1 AIAKMV
7 AGVEVD
13 LFQPDE
19 ELKKLARLAVD
30 SRVDG
35 AFGQPSAAGVI
46 EALRGS
52 DAGQAWLSQWEAS
65 AQPWFNFSSGSGF
78 YHTDEVWL
86 EHLEIP
92 FGFVRDYIAK
102 LREGAD
108 ISRPIEAIRAER
120 DRIVGEYGELLATD
134 EDRAAFE
141 QKLGLARVV
150 FPYVE
155 NHNFYVEHWSHSV
168 LWRKMR
174 QLGGVLAK
182 EGFFGGEDDIFL
194 LKRDE
199 VPEALW
205 DYYSAWAVGTKP
217 RGPAYWGR
225 ELERRRGILT
235 ALRAWSP
242 PPALGRPPEVVTE
255 PFTIMLWGITG
266 ESVKQWLGA
275 GDGAGDGTLKGFAA
289 SPGVAEGPAR
299 VIFSADQIGE
309 IQAGEILVAPLTAP
323 SWAPIFGKIGATVT
337 DVGGMM
343 AHAAI
348 VCREYGLPAVTG
360 TAFGTKTIKTGQRI
374 RVDGNQGTVT
384 ILEP

>member
-1 AIAKMV
+1 M
-7 AGVEVD
+7 
-13 LFQPDE
+13 
-19 ELKKLARLAVD
+19 
-30 SRVDG
+30 
-35 AFGQPSAAGVI
+35 
-46 EALRGS
+46 
-52 DAGQAWLSQWEAS
+52 
-65 AQPWFNFSSGSGF
+65 
-78 YHTDEVWL
+78 
-86 EHLEIP
+86 
-92 FGFVRDYIAK
+92 
-102 LREGAD
+102 
-108 ISRPIEAIRAER
+108 
-120 DRIVGEYGELLATD
+120 
-134 EDRAAFE
+134 
-141 QKLGLARVV
+141 
-150 FPYVE
+150 
-155 NHNFYVEHWSHSV
+155 
-168 LWRKMR
+168 
-174 QLGGVLAK
+174 
-182 EGFFGGEDDIFL
+182 
-194 LKRDE
+194 
-199 VPEALW
+199 
-205 DYYSAWAVGTKP
+205 KP

-235 ALRAWSP
+235 ALRSWSP

-275 GDGAGDGTLKGFAA
+275 GDAGGDGILRGFAA

-384 ILEP
+384 ILES